1 MKSAAS
7 CRSSLVDMNTNL
19 AAADA
24 RLAGDA
30 AGRRE
35 RPEWVSR
42 PLIRRYASLGAL
54 VLLALT
60 GCAHVSPERIN
71 VDRMDY
77 GQVIAE
83 SWKRQTLLNVVRM
96 RYADAPVFLDVGS
109 IINTYSVAG
118 KVSGGADLPQNS
130 SSADVF
136 RLGAEGAWSNTPTVT
151 YQPLLGDRFTR
162 SMLQPV
168 PPSSVFQLLQGGW
181 PADLVLRTVVGSI
194 NGLRNASLG
203 AGPGEGFEELVQVLS
218 RIQRAGGLGIRVEPR
233 KDGSAIVMV
242 LPGANREASVLEDGR
257 RVRELLG
264 LAEGVTELEI
274 VYGLYPHHGSEIAVL
289 SRSMMELLLELGFG
303 IELPPDHVAGGRV
316 TAGRQLAGEIPA
328 KPLARIHTGVQ
339 APADAY
345 AAVRYKDYAYWIDD
359 TDMASKRTFT
369 FMLILSSLAE
379 TGQSLAAPVVTVP
392 SR

>member
-1 MKSAAS
+1 MNPAVSCCPTLEARDAGLASAE
-7 CRSSLVDMNTNL
+7 
-19 AAADA
+19 A
-24 RLAGDA
+24 RPAGDA
-30 AGRRE
+30 RGHRGLRAFVLRG
-35 RPEWVSR
+35 S
-42 PLIRRYASLGAL
+42 IRRCASLGTFA
-54 VLLALT
+54 LLALT
-60 GCAHVSPERIN
+60 GCAQVSPERVN

-83 SWKRQTLLNVVRM
+83 SWKRQTLLNVVRL

-118 KVSGGADLPQNS
+118 KVSGGAELAQNPS
-130 SSADVF
+130 PDVF
-136 RLGAEGAWSNTPTVT
+136 RLGAEAAWSNTPTVT

-162 SMLQPV
+162 AMLQPV
-168 PPSSVFQLLQGGW
+168 PPSAVFQLLQGGW
-181 PADLVLRTVVGSI
+181 PADLVLRTVVSSI

-203 AGPGEGFEELVQVLS
+203 AAAGEGFDELVQVLT

-242 LPGANREASVLEDGR
+242 LPRGNSAAGAQQDGR

-264 LAEGVTELEI
+264 LAEDVSELEV
-274 VYGLYPHHGSEIAVL
+274 VYGLYPRHGSEIAVL

-303 IELPPDHVAGGRV
+303 IELPQDHVTGGRV

-328 KPLARIHTGVQ
+328 KPLVRIQSAAQ
-339 APADAY
+339 APTDAY
-345 AAVRYKDYAYWIDD
+345 AAVRYKDHWYWIDD
-359 TDMASKRTFT
+359 TDMASKRIFT